1 MAPYVIGALVGLG
14 AIVRGLA
21 IGTHHLG
28 KSLSYIAVG
37 AALFALDAWIIRDK
51 SRRSDD

>member
-1 MAPYVIGALVGLG
+1 MAPYVIGALIGLG
-14 AIVRGLA
+14 AIIRGVA

-28 KSLSYIAVG
+28 HGLSYIALG